1 MVFGLV
7 NLRTFK
13 HLLVSV
19 YWQSWWWFGWGRR
32 PSSQVDLS
40 SHTSLEEDD
49 DDEVFH
55 VYMAVVDTFI
65 ILWREET
72 SFLGWPLSKENN
84 GSSNVQ
90 LTVSI
95 SVLYPV
101 IMPSKVCSLLIWAF
115 LLLWVYGWLKSKAC
129 NFDDIIF
136 NWFGLRSIWI
146 IKDFL
151 SNQSVSYKIC

>member
-1 MVFGLV
+1 MCVAGNDEMVFGLV

-40 SHTSLEEDD
+40 SYTSLEENDD
-49 DDEVFH
+49 DDVFH
-55 VYMAVVDTFI
+55 VYMAVVNTFI
-65 ILWREET
+65 ILWRERT

-95 SVLYPV
+95 SVLPCHY
-101 IMPSKVCSLLIWAF
+101 AF
-115 LLLWVYGWLKSKAC
+115 KGLFIANLSFFATL
-129 NFDDIIF
+129 N
-136 NWFGLRSIWI
+136 NWWFQC
-146 IKDFL
+146 IKL
-151 SNQSVSYKIC
+151 KICIPNYFIF

>member
-1 MVFGLV
+1 MCVAGNDEMVFGLV

-49 DDEVFH
+49 DDDVFH
-55 VYMAVVDTFI
+55 VYMAVVNTFI
-65 ILWREET
+65 ILWRERT

-115 LLLWVYGWLKSKAC
+115 FATL
-129 NFDDIIF
+129 N
-136 NWFGLRSIWI
+136 NWWFHCIEM
-146 IKDFL
+146 
-151 SNQSVSYKIC
+151 KICILNYFIFQFLISANNASF